1 MRTIETQIEFYS
13 DILENDITLD
23 LKVSF
28 EVTNTGGGDVDEEET
43 LQAQFLPSD
52 VSILTN
58 VRFSVRVEFF
68 DKFDNVVEEITDIIN
83 EEINN

>member
-28 EVTNTGGGDVDEEET
+28 EVANTGGGDVDEEET